1 MAFRAGN
8 ENPLYCCRKGVCIMF
23 DKNVVFTGKH
33 AEYLRA
39 LAQGSGKP
47 DPNHDWPFKMNYQ
60 VLMAAPVIGFLYHR
74 FSPKDND
81 KNIQENKIFVEQLI
95 NNIDQLE
102 LIYRTI
108 VLLAQSD
115 SVSLDERMN
124 RAFRY
129 DRDEEK
135 RRKGDEIFK
144 GYVRGGI
151 EVLYE
156 QLIQGAET
164 KSDDIQKLQDFVV
177 LCGQFE
183 HEDDSECIYK
193 FCREAGI

>member
-1 MAFRAGN
+1 
-8 ENPLYCCRKGVCIMF
+8 MF
-23 DKNVVFTGKH
+23 DKNIVFTGKH

-39 LAQGSGKP
+39 LAQGNSKP
-47 DPNHDWPFKMNYQ
+47 DPNRDWPFKMNYQ
-60 VLMAAPVIGFLYHR
+60 VLMAAPVIGFLHHR
-74 FSPKDND
+74 SSPKDND
-81 KNIQENKIFVEQLI
+81 KNIPDNKIFVEALL
-95 NNIDQLE
+95 NHSDQLE

-108 VLLAQSD
+108 VLLAEQD

-135 RRKGDEIFK
+135 RSKGDEIFR

-151 EVLYE
+151 EILYE

-164 KSDDIQKLQDFVV
+164 KDDDIQRLQDFVD
-177 LCGQFE
+177 LCAQFE
-183 HEDDSECIYK
+183 HEDDPECIYK
-193 FCREAGI
+193 FCRKRASEGMK